1 MELAFSSVIPLWA
14 NGASSGPSLCS
25 GTDRERSKA
34 SRLPSRSI
42 LCAAPHIRQKAASA
56 GQVHFVKSAFFF
68 FFLHFFFSLGN
79 VEWHFFQ
86 FQFAKLTAHRHRS
99 RKTYLRVSVL
109 DKVNDRVDRLL
120 SNAFHAIYVSWLK
133 TELRP
138 IRWFGIDRLPAGPL
152 IGADIWH
159 FDTRRHWPVKKQ
171 AWELPPLLV
180 DVWTQIN
187 AKLDWLQKLQGTILT
202 YRWTF

>member
-1 MELAFSSVIPLWA
+1 MELLRDPRCVREPTGNAPRHRDCQVA
-14 NGASSGPSLCS
+14 PSCARRRTL
-25 GTDRERSKA
+25 GK
-34 SRLPSRSI
+34 RLHRPARSI
-42 LCAAPHIRQKAASA
+42 LLNPH
-56 GQVHFVKSAFFF
+56 FFF
-68 FFLHFFFSLGN
+68 SFIFFFSLGN